1 MQTVLTYLQNP
12 DVQAALAGVLAWAAQ
27 KWLPFLPGND
37 GSATWRK
44 KATAV
49 CLALVAAAAVSLAS
63 GDWSGFVAAALLA
76 LGGSQTAFAL
86 TTPATQPRDPVTGR
100 FVKVGGGQ

>member
-1 MQTVLTYLQNP
+1 MLTYLQDP
-12 DVQAALAGVLAWAAQ
+12 AVQAALAGVLAWAAQ

-37 GSATWRK
+37 GSETWRK

-49 CLALVAAAAVSLAS
+49 CLALVGAAAVSWAS
-63 GDWSGFVAAALLA
+63 GDWTGFVTAALLA

-86 TTPATQPRDPVTGR
+86 TAATAQPRDPATGR
-100 FVKVGGGQ
+100 FVRASSAK